1 MTARYAGL
9 LKNTAGLLIAAAHFV
24 PFYILI
30 VMALKKNNDF
40 SSRWAF
46 PDYIYLDNF
55 RLAFGGG
62 KLMQAMFNSLI
73 VTVCSVALVALL
85 GAMAAYPFARVKTR
99 FNLAILSLI
108 MAVMMVP
115 KLTVLVPLYKL
126 VSGLGGVSTYWG
138 IVLLITTYKLPA
150 CIFLY
155 SNFISTIPRALD
167 EAATIDGC
175 SKFSVF
181 YRILLPSMMPV
192 TATVIIMNSVSIWND
207 YSFSLYFM
215 QSPLKRT
222 VTLAISSFFSQ
233 NNTNLNAAAAAA
245 LLAIVPA
252 TVLYLSLQKH
262 FVKGMVDGS
271 VK

>member
-1 MTARYAGL
+1 MKRYAGL
-9 LKNTAGLLIAAAHFV
+9 LKNTVGLVITVIHII

-30 VMALKKNNDF
+30 TMALKQSNDY
-40 SSRWAF
+40 SSRWQL
-46 PDYIYLDNF
+46 PDYVFLDNF
-55 RLAFGGG
+55 RLALGGG
-62 KLMQAMFNSLI
+62 KLLQAMSNSLI
-73 VTVCSVALVALL
+73 VTVSSVLLVALL
-85 GAMAAYPFARVKTR
+85 GAMAAYPLARVKSK
-99 FNLAILSLI
+99 FNLTMMSCIL
-108 MAVMMVP
+108 AVMMVP
-115 KLTVLVPLYKL
+115 KLTVLVPLYSL
-126 VSGLGGVSTYWG
+126 IAGFGGVSTYWA

-245 LLAIVPA
+245 LLAIIPA

>member
-1 MTARYAGL
+1 MKRYAGL
-9 LKNTAGLLIAAAHFV
+9 LKNTAGLAIAVIHFV

-30 VMALKKNNDF
+30 TMAFKKTNDY
-40 SSRWAF
+40 SSRWTL
-46 PDYIYLDNF
+46 PDYVFLDNF
-55 RLAFGGG
+55 RLALGG
-62 KLMQAMFNSLI
+62 KLLQAMSNSLV
-73 VTVCSVALVALL
+73 VTVSSVLLIALL
-85 GAMAAYPFARVKTR
+85 GAMAAYPLARVKSR
-99 FNLAILSLI
+99 FNLTMMSCIL
-108 MAVMMVP
+108 AVMMVP
-115 KLTVLVPLYKL
+115 KLTVLVPLYSL
-126 VSGLGGVSTYWG
+126 VAGLGGVSTYWG

-155 SNFISTIPRALD
+155 SNFITTIPRALD

-245 LLAIVPA
+245 LLAIIPA
-252 TVLYLSLQKH
+252 TALYLSLQKH

>member
-1 MTARYAGL
+1 MKGYAGL
-9 LKNTAGLLIAAAHFV
+9 LKNTVGLIIMAIHFV

-30 VMALKKNNDF
+30 TMAFKKTNDYT
-40 SSRWAF
+40 SRWTL
-46 PDYIYLDNF
+46 PDYFFLDNF
-55 RLAFGGG
+55 RLALGGG
-62 KLMQAMFNSLI
+62 KLLQAMMNSMV
-73 VTVCSVALVALL
+73 VTTCSVLLIALL
-85 GAMAAYPFARVKTR
+85 GAMAAYPLARVKNR
-99 FNLAILSLI
+99 FNLTMISFIL
-108 MAVMMVP
+108 AVMMVP
-115 KLTVLVPLYKL
+115 KLTILVPLYSL
-126 VSGLGGVSTYWG
+126 VAGLGGVSTFWG
-138 IVLLITTYKLPA
+138 IILLITTYKLPA

-155 SNFISTIPRALD
+155 SNFIATIPKALD

-245 LLAIVPA
+245 LLAIIPA

>member
-1 MTARYAGL
+1 MKRYAGL
-9 LKNTAGLLIAAAHFV
+9 LKNTVGLVITVIHII

-30 VMALKKNNDF
+30 TMAFKQSNDY
-40 SSRWAF
+40 SSRWQL
-46 PDYIYLDNF
+46 PDYIFLDNF
-55 RLAFGGG
+55 RLALGGG
-62 KLMQAMFNSLI
+62 KLLQAMSNSLI
-73 VTVCSVALVALL
+73 VTVSSVLLVALL
-85 GAMAAYPFARVKTR
+85 GAMAAYPLARVKSK
-99 FNLAILSLI
+99 FNLTMMSCIL
-108 MAVMMVP
+108 AVMMVP
-115 KLTVLVPLYKL
+115 KLTVLVPLYSL
-126 VSGLGGVSTYWG
+126 IAGFGGVSTYWA
-138 IVLLITTYKLPA
+138 IILLITTYKLPA

-215 QSPLKRT
+215 QSPIKRT

-245 LLAIVPA
+245 LLAIIPA

>member
-1 MTARYAGL
+1 MDKRFADF
-9 LKNTAGLLIAAAHFV
+9 LKNMTGLVIALIHFV

-30 VMALKKNNDF
+30 TMALKKSNDF
-40 SSRWAF
+40 SSRWKL
-46 PDYIYLDNF
+46 PDYIFLDNF
-55 RLAFGGG
+55 RVAMSSG
-62 KLMQAMFNSLI
+62 KLLQAMSNSMI
-73 VTVCSVALVALL
+73 VTVSSVMLIALL
-85 GAMAAYPFARVKTR
+85 GAMAAYPLARVKSR
-99 FNLAILSLI
+99 FNLTMMSLILS
-108 MAVMMVP
+108 VMMVP
-115 KLTVLVPLYKL
+115 KLTVLVPLYSL
-126 VSGLGGVSTYWG
+126 VAGLGGVSTYWG
-138 IVLLITTYKLPA
+138 IVLLITTYKLSA

-175 SKFSVF
+175 SRFSVF

-207 YSFSLYFM
+207 FSFSLYFM

-245 LLAIVPA
+245 LLAIIPA

>member
-1 MTARYAGL
+1 MKWRSGFW
-9 LKNTAGLLIAAAHFV
+9 KNAVGYFIIAVHFV

-30 VMALKKNNDF
+30 TMALKKRNDF
-40 SSRWAF
+40 SSRWLL
-46 PDYIYLDNF
+46 PDYMYVDNF
-55 RLAFGGG
+55 RVAMVNG
-62 KLMQAMFNSLI
+62 KLLQAMFNSLV
-73 VTVCSVALVALL
+73 VTAFSVLLIALL
-85 GAMAAYPFARVKTR
+85 GAMAAYPLARVKSS
-99 FNLAILSLI
+99 FNLKMISVIL
-108 MAVMMVP
+108 AVMMVP
-115 KLTVLVPLYKL
+115 KLTVLVPLYSL
-126 VSGLGGVSTYWG
+126 VASLGGISTYWG

-155 SNFISTIPRALD
+155 SNFITTIPKALD

-175 SKFSVF
+175 SKYSVF
-181 YRILLPSMMPV
+181 YRILLPSMLPV

-207 YSFSLYFM
+207 FSFSLYFM

-245 LLAIVPA
+245 LLAIIPG
-252 TVLYLSLQKH
+252 TLLYLLLQKH

>member
-1 MTARYAGL
+1 MKRFAGL
-9 LKNTAGLLIAAAHFV
+9 LKNAAGLVITIIHFI

-30 VMALKKNNDF
+30 TMAFKKTNDY
-40 SSRWAF
+40 SSRWQL
-46 PDYIYLDNF
+46 PDYVFLDNF
-55 RLAFGGG
+55 RLALGGG
-62 KLMQAMFNSLI
+62 KLLQAMSNSLI
-73 VTVCSVALVALL
+73 VTVSSVLLVALL
-85 GAMAAYPFARVKTR
+85 GAMAAYPLARVKSK
-99 FNLAILSLI
+99 FNLTMMSCIL
-108 MAVMMVP
+108 AVMMVP
-115 KLTVLVPLYKL
+115 KLTVLVPLYSL
-126 VSGLGGVSTYWG
+126 VAGLGGVSTYWA
-138 IVLLITTYKLPA
+138 IILLITTYKLPA

-155 SNFISTIPRALD
+155 ANFISTIPRALD

-245 LLAIVPA
+245 LLAIIPA

>member
-1 MTARYAGL
+1 MKRYAGL
-9 LKNTAGLLIAAAHFV
+9 LKNTVGLVITVIHII
-24 PFYILI
+24 PFYILMT
-30 VMALKKNNDF
+30 MAFKKSNDY
-40 SSRWAF
+40 SSRWKL
-46 PDYIYLDNF
+46 PDYVFLDNF
-55 RLAFGGG
+55 RLALGSG
-62 KLMQAMFNSLI
+62 KLLQAMSNSLI
-73 VTVCSVALVALL
+73 VTVSSVLLVALL
-85 GAMAAYPFARVKTR
+85 GAMAAYPLARVKSR
-99 FNLAILSLI
+99 FNLTMMSCIL
-108 MAVMMVP
+108 AVMMVP
-115 KLTVLVPLYKL
+115 KLTVLVPLYSL
-126 VSGLGGVSTYWG
+126 VAGFGGVSTYWA

-155 SNFISTIPRALD
+155 SNFISTLPKALD

-245 LLAIVPA
+245 LLAIIPA

-262 FVKGMVDGS
+262 FIKGVVDGS